1 MKSKRTNA
9 DITLNIQYLKDF
21 SFNNLKAP
29 EIYLYNEIKP
39 KVDISFDLN
48 ATKLKQD
55 IYESEIIL
63 ELNGKIKGEIAFI
76 LKIIYSGIFTIKNV
90 ENSLIPESLFIDCP
104 TILFPFVRQIVA
116 SITRDA
122 NLPPI
127 MLDIVDFEEVY
138 ESKKD
143 SIENIKK

>member
-1 MKSKRTNA
+1 MKSKKTNA
-9 DITLNIQYLKDF
+9 DISLNIQYLKDF

-48 ATKLKQD
+48 ATKLKED

-63 ELNGKIKGEIAFI
+63 ELNGRIKDELAFI

-90 ENSLIPESLFIDCP
+90 EKSLIPENLFIDCP
-104 TILFPFVRQIVA
+104 TILFPFLRQIVA
-116 SITRDA
+116 TTTRDA

-127 MLDIVDFEEVY
+127 MLDAVDFEEVY